1 MNSKASCQQSGQ
13 RWKVGSL
20 RIPVLGRV
28 SFHFYIFLVVG
39 GGVGGVGVVG
49 GGCLVETFAYL
60 CRDDKDGR
68 WW

>member
-1 MNSKASCQQSGQ
+1 M
-13 RWKVGSL
+13 
-20 RIPVLGRV
+20 LGRV